1 MRVSAATV
9 HGGPTVK
16 FQITALTGGAHIK
29 LPSLRTWIEELL
41 DPQIEKVQAE
51 FESRAKKA
59 KLAGKFESWNNTLS
73 LSGFGNEKAS
83 SRPPTP
89 EKRETTGRFL
99 EACANFLNVRIM
111 FLDTKPTSLGDSI
124 WKHLREAV
132 SIHATS
138 FRLRPATRQPCM
150 TMTQRHASK
159 QASGKE
165 SGRQMSTQPEKYS
178 PTSGLMYFPGL
189 CPRSFIRSWYSVEK
203 RIWLAKSWHT
213 ATTLKQTR
221 KNLACQCCRIKINFP
236 QSKEIHPY
244 INNSSLNFGRSCI
257 TDYLDQFW
265 DTSQLGALTLTARFD
280 TSFSAAWYVPLKH
293 PAANKRWQ
301 IATISLE
308 TRQPIP
314 GG

>member
-1 MRVSAATV
+1 MAAQLSNSNYCSHWWCAHQIAFSANLNWRAAWSTNR
-9 HGGPTVK
+9 K
-16 FQITALTGGAHIK
+16 I
-29 LPSLRTWIEELL
+29 
-41 DPQIEKVQAE
+41 QAE

-59 KLAGKFESWNNTLS
+59 KLAGKFEPWNNTLS
-73 LSGFGNEKAS
+73 LSGFGDEKAS

-178 PTSGLMYFPGL
+178 PLQGWCTFRDFAQDPSSDPDTPSKSESGWPSPGTRPL
-189 CPRSFIRSWYSVEK
+189 RWNKQEK
-203 RIWLAKSWHT
+203 T
-213 ATTLKQTR
+213 
-221 KNLACQCCRIKINFP
+221 
-236 QSKEIHPY
+236 
-244 INNSSLNFGRSCI
+244 
-257 TDYLDQFW
+257 
-265 DTSQLGALTLTARFD
+265 
-280 TSFSAAWYVPLKH
+280 
-293 PAANKRWQ
+293 
-301 IATISLE
+301 
-308 TRQPIP
+308 
-314 GG
+314 